1 MNLENFCNTYLEM
14 TSLEYEIILKGMCPF
29 MSNIKGPHTALY
41 LAGRGVVMIN
51 KDRALPQ

>member
-51 KDRALPQ
+51 KD